1 MQNLQLFREVLIW
14 TSSRDN
20 NLSTGFL
27 GDNAYGWTYGSNGKK
42 YHDDAV
48 ATGVAYGDTYTTGDA
63 IGVAFD
69 ADNGILT
76 FYKNGVSQGL
86 RIGLTSGPYFFT
98 TGGSNMSHRVNFGQ
112 NPLVPTT

>member
-1 MQNLQLFREVLIW
+1 M
-14 TSSRDN
+14 
-20 NLSTGFL
+20 

-76 FYKNGVSQGL
+76 FYKNGVSQGDCS
-86 RIGLTSGPYFFT
+86 I
-98 TGGSNMSHRVNFGQ
+98 Q
-112 NPLVPTT
+112 D